1 MCAFI
6 YKFVGKVKYALYK
19 IFWMPIIKGSFA
31 KCGKN
36 VNVPRKCTFSGIKN
50 IYIGN
55 NVSLG
60 KGLTVLTTRA
70 KLYIGDDVMFGP
82 GVTIVTGDHR
92 IDIPDRTMI
101 SVRDDEKLP
110 ENDLNVV
117 IENDVWVGANVTIL
131 KGVTIHTGSVISAG
145 AVVTKDVEP
154 YSIVGGVPAKLIK
167 KRFEDNC
174 KS

>member
-6 YKFVGKVKYALYK
+6 YKLARK
-19 IFWMPIIKGSFA
+19 IKSAFHKFFWMPIIKGSFA

-36 VNVPRKCTFSGIKN
+36 VTISRDSHFAGIENV
-50 IYIGN
+50 YVGN

-60 KGLTVLTTRA
+60 MGLNVLSTRA
-70 KLYIGDDVMFGP
+70 KVHIGDDVMFGP

-101 SVRDDEKLP
+101 SISDNEKLP
-110 ENDLNVV
+110 ENDQDVI

-131 KGVTIHTGSVISAG
+131 KGVTIRTGSVISAG

-154 YSIVGGVPAKLIK
+154 FSIVGGVPAKTIK
-167 KRFEDNC
+167 KRFEN
-174 KS
+174 